1 MSRRGTA
8 AGRGVLL
15 GLLLGVLVQFARSEY
30 TLIKM
35 LESRGYDRNLR
46 PNFNG
51 PPVEVS
57 FSMTIASIDQ
67 ISEVNMDYTITIFLR
82 QYWQDGRLAFSG
94 TNKSLSLDGRLA
106 DNLWVPDTFIP
117 NAKESFLH
125 KVTVD
130 NRLIRLY
137 PDGRIIYGLRIT
149 AKAECDM
156 DLRKYPM
163 DEQNCTLEFE
173 SYGYNFADMV
183 YLWRR
188 GKSSISGITTLKLQQ
203 FNVGSFNV
211 HSSFARYETGDFPKI
226 VFSFQIQRQAFYFIL
241 QTYIP
246 SILLV
251 VLSWVSFWI
260 NPDAVP
266 ARVALGIT
274 TVLTMTTLI
283 TGARQSLPKISY
295 IKAIDVYLVICFLF
309 SFAALLEYAIVN
321 FQSSRIAAAMK
332 REKDKDREGLQEVKV
347 DKAGKRWRSA
357 GDSGCNPAEVEPLGN
372 GGGNLPLTVCNQVN
386 ADKELG
392 DVRLNSL
399 NIDDCREKSED
410 ELKKSASIG
419 DQIAVVVRR
428 FSDVTR
434 MVQVSTIDNC
444 ARFSFPAMFALF
456 NLVYFMYYCM
466 Y

>member
-1 MSRRGTA
+1 MSRRGAT

-15 GLLLGVLVQFARSEY
+15 GLTLGVLVQLARSEY

-82 QYWQDGRLAFSG
+82 QYWQDQRLAFSG

-188 GKSSISGITTLKLQQ
+188 GKSSISGLTTLKLQQ

-283 TGARQSLPKISY
+283 TGARQALPKISY

-309 SFAALLEYAIVN
+309 SFAALLEYAVVN
-321 FQSSRIAAAMK
+321 FQSSRIAAAIK
-332 REKDKDREGLQEVKV
+332 REKDREGLQEVKV

-357 GDSGCNPAEVEPLGN
+357 GDSGCNPKEVEPLGN
-372 GGGNLPLTVCNQVN
+372 GGSNLPLTVCNQVS

-392 DVRLNSL
+392 KVRLNSV
-399 NIDDCREKSED
+399 NIDDCRERSED
-410 ELKKSASIG
+410 DDLKKSTSIG
-419 DQIAVVVRR
+419 DQLAVVVRR

-434 MVQVSTIDNC
+434 MVQVSTIDNF
-444 ARFSFPAMFALF
+444 ARFLFPAMFSIF
-456 NLVYFMYYCM
+456 NMVYFLYYCI
-466 Y
+466 

>member
-1 MSRRGTA
+1 
-8 AGRGVLL
+8 
-15 GLLLGVLVQFARSEY
+15 
-30 TLIKM
+30 
-35 LESRGYDRNLR
+35 
-46 PNFNG
+46 
-51 PPVEVS
+51 
-57 FSMTIASIDQ
+57 MTIASIDQ

-82 QYWQDGRLAFSG
+82 QYWQDQRLAFSG

-173 SYGYNFADMV
+173 SYGYNFHDMV

-188 GKSSISGITTLKLQQ
+188 GKSSISGLTTLKLQQ

-226 VFSFQIQRQAFYFIL
+226 VFSFEIQRQAFYFIL

-283 TGARQSLPKISY
+283 TGARQALPKISY

-309 SFAALLEYAIVN
+309 SFAALLEYAVVN
-321 FQSSRIAAAMK
+321 FQSSRIAAAIK
-332 REKDKDREGLQEVKV
+332 REKEKDKDGLQEIKV
-347 DKAGKRWRSA
+347 DKMGKTW
-357 GDSGCNPAEVEPLGN
+357 DSGCNPSELEPLGN
-372 GGGNLPLTVCNQVN
+372 GGGNLQPLTVCNQVSTN
-386 ADKELG
+386 SNKAAELG
-392 DVRLNSL
+392 DVRINSL
-399 NIDDCREKSED
+399 NIDDCREKSGEVAD
-410 ELKKSASIG
+410 DDMKKSTSIG

-428 FSDVTR
+428 LSDVTR

-444 ARFSFPAMFALF
+444 ARFAFPAMFAVF
-456 NLVYFMYYCM
+456 NIVYFMYYCM
-466 Y
+466 

>member
-1 MSRRGTA
+1 MEHK
-8 AGRGVLL
+8 
-15 GLLLGVLVQFARSEY
+15 SEY

-67 ISEVNMDYTITIFLR
+67 ISEVNMLKKQSTFGAAASSAADVDGDDLCMFPIIPFLR
-82 QYWQDGRLAFSG
+82 QY
-94 TNKSLSLDGRLA
+94 
-106 DNLWVPDTFIP
+106 
-117 NAKESFLH
+117 
-125 KVTVD
+125 
-130 NRLIRLY
+130 
-137 PDGRIIYGLRIT
+137 RIT

-211 HSSFARYETGDFPKI
+211 HSSFARYETGKTI
-226 VFSFQIQRQAFYFIL
+226 V
-241 QTYIP
+241 IP
-246 SILLV
+246 DLKKKFLIVRLLV
-251 VLSWVSFWI
+251 S
-260 NPDAVP
+260 
-266 ARVALGIT
+266 
-274 TVLTMTTLI
+274 
-283 TGARQSLPKISY
+283 Q
-295 IKAIDVYLVICFLF
+295 
-309 SFAALLEYAIVN
+309 
-321 FQSSRIAAAMK
+321 RIATANIKPLVRLDEERRKWRICTARSRGTK
-332 REKDKDREGLQEVKV
+332 Q
-347 DKAGKRWRSA
+347 AGKRWRSA

-456 NLVYFMYYCM
+456 NLVYFMYYCITTVLTM
-466 Y
+466 TTLITGARQSLPKISYIKAIDVYLVICFLFSFAALLEYAIVNFQSSRIAAAMKREKDKDREGLQEVKVDKVQIINLFINRLDSNQSLLHV